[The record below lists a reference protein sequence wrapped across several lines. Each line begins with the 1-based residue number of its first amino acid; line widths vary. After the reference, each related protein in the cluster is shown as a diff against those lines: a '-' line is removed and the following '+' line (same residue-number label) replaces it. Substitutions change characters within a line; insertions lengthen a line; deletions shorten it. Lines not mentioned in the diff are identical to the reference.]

1 MIVCEVCGN
10 ELGQGV
16 TSCPYCGTVSTSPV
30 VEAPGFLQRIVNLEK
45 GLPTVA
51 MALQRL
57 NTELEMSQR
66 QGYRVVTLIHGYGSS
81 GRGGAIKDE
90 VQRQLQYYKHQG
102 RVNEVVAGEDF
113 NSRSGVGRQL
123 LRRFPAL
130 STHSDLNKSNPGIT
144 LVVLRSGPTV

>member
-10 ELGQGV
+10 ELGPGV
-16 TSCPYCGTVSTSPV
+16 TICPYCGTVSTAPV
-30 VEAPGFLQRIVNLEK
+30 VQASGLLHRIVNLEK

-57 NTELEMSQR
+57 DTELEISRR

-81 GRGGAIKDE
+81 GKGGAIKDE
-90 VQRQLQYYKHQG
+90 VHRQLHYYKHKG
-102 RVNEVVAGEDF
+102 RINDVLAGEDF
-113 NSRSGVGRQL
+113 NSRSGAGRQL

-130 STHSDLNKSNPGIT
+130 AAHDDVNRANPGIT
-144 LVVLRSGPTV
+144 LVVL